1 MDYKDYIKAEYC
13 DAYVQER
20 DNLADRLIEAK
31 YNLLFLN
38 MVYERD
44 VAYRNSNDSTERF
57 EIRIIL
63 RRIYITVVWELVLQ
77 IKAFTD
83 DKEKDCLTV
92 DKFKNNIFRYIK
104 DEKKQEYYDSLGA
117 IKKEI
122 DRSACDKLVARIS
135 EYRNKIIGH
144 NMLDSPK
151 LTFDIHDADFV
162 ISQYEKIFK
171 VLNFQNESYVK
182 RVADLDD
189 EMASFITA
197 YLDVVLPLN

>member
-1 MDYKDYIKAEYC
+1 M
-13 DAYVQER
+13 
-20 DNLADRLIEAK
+20 
-31 YNLLFLN
+31 
-38 MVYERD
+38 
-44 VAYRNSNDSTERF
+44 
-57 EIRIIL
+57 
-63 RRIYITVVWELVLQ
+63 VWELVLQ